1 MRPRRPITGL
11 RGTRHLATRI
21 FISIDYAVYESFI
34 GRLQSMNTIRL
45 LDAACARVDG
55 DAAGCQIN
63 VEVFYHLLLTV
74 TARFK

>member
-1 MRPRRPITGL
+1 
-11 RGTRHLATRI
+11 
-21 FISIDYAVYESFI
+21 
-34 GRLQSMNTIRL
+34 MNTIRL

-63 VEVFYHLLLTV
+63 LEVFYHLLLTV